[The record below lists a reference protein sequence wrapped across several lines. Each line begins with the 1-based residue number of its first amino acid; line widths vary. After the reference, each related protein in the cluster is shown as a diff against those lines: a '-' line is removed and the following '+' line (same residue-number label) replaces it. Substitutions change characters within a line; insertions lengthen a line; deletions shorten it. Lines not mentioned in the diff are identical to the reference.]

1 MAAKLPDSDENQ
13 KAAEPAWLLPVKI
26 AVVVMGI
33 MIFVGLGVIA
43 YTIAT
48 RLAGSGDQEVAE
60 APVVAPAP
68 AAGTTQPVATPF
80 GTVHI
85 TVPRGGR
92 LGAAQFDDGRMI
104 LQMNLPNRK
113 IRLLVFDLATGK
125 ELGAFELAPANN

>member
-1 MAAKLPDSDENQ
+1 MAAKLPDSDQNQ
-13 KAAEPAWLLPVKI
+13 KSAEPGWLLPAKI

-33 MIFVGLGVIA
+33 MIFAGLGVIA

-48 RLAGSGDQEVAE
+48 RLAGGDAEQTAE
-60 APVVAPAP
+60 AP
-68 AAGTTQPVATPF
+68 AAAVPVKKQAVTAPF

-85 TVPRGGR
+85 EVPRGGR

-113 IRLLVFDLATGK
+113 IRLLVFDLSTGQQ
-125 ELGAFELAPANN
+125 LGAFELSPPEN